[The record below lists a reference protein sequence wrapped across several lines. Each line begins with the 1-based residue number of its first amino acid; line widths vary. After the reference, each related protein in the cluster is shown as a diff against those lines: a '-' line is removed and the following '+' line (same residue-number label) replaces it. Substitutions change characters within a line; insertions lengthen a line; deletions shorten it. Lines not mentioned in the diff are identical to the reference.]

1 MSKRELNNSN
11 KIKYTLWLTNEEKS
25 LLELRAEQYGYRYL
39 SDYLRDAGVYN
50 DVILVDIS
58 YTESV
63 NSLFTDMITEIRK
76 LTKEV
81 RRVMKYDT
89 SASPE
94 EREMIQQALYRVYS
108 QTKSLKKSVNDNIN
122 VSEVIKKSKVKL
134 YKKEIEKEFNDIV
147 NSPVERKTKPNIDAI
162 ISRIKLASEI
172 QKDETKSN
180 VYNEGWQDCLAFV
193 TELIKNSVSEGVYYA

>member
-1 MSKRELNNSN
+1 MSSRELNSS
-11 KIKYTLWLTNEEKS
+11 KRKQFRLWLSDEERN
-25 LLELRAEQYGYRYL
+25 LLEVRAEQYGYRHL
-39 SDYLRDAGVYN
+39 SEYLRDAGIYN
-50 DVILVDIS
+50 DVIIVDIS

-63 NSLFTDMITEIRK
+63 NNLFADMILEIRK

-122 VSEVIKKSKVKL
+122 IKEVIKKSKVKL
-134 YKKEIEKEFNDIV
+134 YKKEIENEFNNVINASLDKKKQI
-147 NSPVERKTKPNIDAI
+147 NIDAI
-162 ISRIKLASEI
+162 LSRIKVASNI
-172 QKDETKSN
+172 QKDDYRSN
-180 VYNEGWQDCLAFV
+180 DYDEGWKDC
-193 TELIKNSVSEGVYYA
+193 VSFISETIDETFNFEIQGE